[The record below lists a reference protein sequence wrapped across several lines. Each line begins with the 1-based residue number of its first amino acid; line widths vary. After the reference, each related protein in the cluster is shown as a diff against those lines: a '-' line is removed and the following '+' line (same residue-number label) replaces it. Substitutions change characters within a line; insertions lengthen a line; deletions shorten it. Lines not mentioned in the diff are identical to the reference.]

1 MAFQPNYYPCKD
13 AAFDRLVYHPGKR
26 VHMVEYQTEMIGLK
40 GEIFWKTVNECLFD
54 PGTSVKDA
62 WSEMHRIYEA
72 NSMSV

>member
-26 VHMVEYQTEMIGLK
+26 VHMVEYQHEMVGIK

-62 WSEMHRIYEA
+62 WSEMHRVYEA
-72 NSMSV
+72 NSMNV